1 MKILGID
8 PGLADTGWG
17 VIENNKLQ
25 ISNNKFK
32 SEDWTV
38 IDYGNISTSAND
50 AIEERLSEIHT
61 EIIKLIGEHEPD
73 VVAVEE
79 LYFGVN
85 VKTAMKVGQARGAV
99 ILAAGDCGLR
109 VVNYAPN
116 EIKIALTGYGHAD
129 KNQVQRMVKR
139 FLNLS
144 EVPKPDHAADA
155 LACAYCHAV
164 SNERLKAGDSPK
176 PGFGTGL

>member
-17 VIENNKLQ
+17 VIQCAAENGMRNADCR
-25 ISNNKFK
+25 I
-32 SEDWTV
+32 V
-38 IDYGNISTSAND
+38 DYGNIVTSSGD
-50 AIEERLSEIHT
+50 AIESRLSDIHA
-61 EIIKLIGEHEPD
+61 EVMDLIKKYEPD

-99 ILAAGDCGLR
+99 ILAAGDCGLP

-116 EIKIALTGYGHAD
+116 KIKIALTGYGHAD
-129 KNQVQRMVKR
+129 KQQVQEMVKR
-139 FLNLS
+139 FLNLDKI
-144 EVPKPDHAADA
+144 PKPDHAADA

-164 SNERLKAGDSPK
+164 SNDRLG
-176 PGFGTGL
+176 

>member
-17 VIENNKLQ
+17 IIRSTKKQ
-25 ISNNKFK
+25 APSSKRG
-32 SEDWTV
+32 EDWEIV
-38 IDYGNISTSAND
+38 AYGNISTSAKD

-61 EIIKLIGEHEPD
+61 EIIKLIEEYQPD

-99 ILAAGDCGLR
+99 ILAAGDCKLQ
-109 VVNYAPN
+109 VINYAPN
-116 EIKIALTGYGHAD
+116 EIKIALTGYGHAN
-129 KNQVQRMVKR
+129 KEQVQRMVKR

-144 EVPKPDHAADA
+144 EIPKPDHAADA

-164 SNERLKAGDSPK
+164 SNNALK
-176 PGFGTGL
+176 

>member
-1 MKILGID
+1 MKILGVD

-17 VIENNKLQ
+17 VIG
-25 ISNNKFK
+25 STK
-32 SEDWTV
+32 SQAPSSKRKKEWEV
-38 IDYGNISTSAND
+38 VSYGNISTSAGD
-50 AIEERLSEIHT
+50 AIEERLSEIHKAVV
-61 EIIKLIGEHEPD
+61 KLIEKHEPD

-99 ILAAGDCGLR
+99 ILAAGDCNLR
-109 VVNYAPN
+109 VATYAPN
-116 EIKIALTGYGHAD
+116 GIKIALTGYGHAD
-129 KNQVQRMVKR
+129 KEQVQRMVKR

-144 EVPKPDHAADA
+144 EIPKPDHAADA

-164 SNERLKAGDSPK
+164 SNERLR
-176 PGFGTGL
+176 